1 MTAAVYRWLLD
12 QIEGI
17 TGEDAIVYVGVISFL
32 SVAAGYAIYELG
44 ALIWRTWIEYRI
56 RRHVKQVWPLVQRLE
71 ASPL

>member
-17 TGEDAIVYVGVISFL
+17 TGEDALVYVGVISFL

-44 ALIWRTWIEYRI
+44 AYLRKRFGTWHDRVTLKGGPI
-56 RRHVKQVWPLVQRLE
+56 RYEDRFL
-71 ASPL
+71 